1 MAEKYEL
8 AEKDYRAGMKYKD
21 IAAKYDVSLN
31 TVKSWKQRK
40 WSDKDEDVS
49 KKSVHT
55 KQKRVHTKKDT
66 KEPVVESDE
75 LTEKQRLFCIY
86 YIKYFNATKAYQKAY
101 QCNYVT
107 ANVNGSRLLVNA
119 SIQNEIDR
127 MKTEQT
133 TELKLD
139 VRDVIQKYIDIAFSD
154 ITDFVGFGSEEV
166 VARNELGIAMT
177 DDDGK
182 EITYT
187 HNFVNF
193 KNADEVDGTILT
205 EVKKGKDGVSVKLAD
220 KMAALNMLAKYT
232 DLLSERELK
241 QLREEKIKVDIAKT
255 RSETK
260 GTGSANINVVDFSNL
275 STEELRA
282 IANSKR

>member
-1 MAEKYEL
+1 MVEKYVL

-31 TVKSWKQRK
+31 TVKSWQQRK
-40 WSDKDEDVS
+40 WSNKDEDAS

-86 YIKYFNATKAYQKAY
+86 YIKYFNATKAYRKAY
-101 QCNYVT
+101 ECAYST
-107 ANVNGSRLLVNA
+107 AMVEGHRHLRNPKINS
-119 SIQNEIDR
+119 EIDR
-127 MKTEQT
+127 LKDEQT

-166 VARNELGIAMT
+166 VARNELGIPMT
-177 DDDGK
+177 DDDGT

-193 KNADEVDGTILT
+193 KNADEIDGTILT